1 MGENLKVVLVRKVS
15 VFESLRDLT
24 LKLRLTPAL
33 LVRLSWAKLGLSG
46 WMEGSNTSGN
56 IGC

>member
-33 LVRLSWAKLGLSG
+33 LVRLSWTKLGASQGG
-46 WMEGSNTSGN
+46 WKVAIHQE
-56 IGC
+56 I